1 MKNNELMWKLL
12 NMVKEDA
19 VPALGCTEPVAVAY
33 AAAMAK
39 KYLTGTI
46 DNISIAVSRNIFK
59 NGKSVIIPNTN
70 EWGLDLAGALGV
82 LDGNSDNCL
91 MVLKDINEN
100 TIEIAHGLI
109 KDDKIK
115 VDCVENTSDI
125 YVNIVVKSSE
135 EIVEVVLTNS
145 HTHIEWVKVNGKI
158 VFQNNLDDEDKVSA
172 DFVKKMS
179 FKEIRQICETIPL
192 EELEFIEDGIEMNK
206 RAAKRGMEEGKGLKI
221 GATMRKLQEEG
232 KLCVDAPTQ
241 ARILTAAAA
250 DIRMGGGNCPI
261 MTSGGSG
268 NQGLGVVLPITVV
281 AEGNNIEKERTMRA
295 IFFAHLINKYVKLY
309 TGKLSAMCGCAI
321 AAGVGASAGISWLL
335 GGNDVQISGACQNIL
350 SNLAGMI
357 CDGAKESCA
366 LKLSTS
372 AGEAVLA
379 AYLANEGIIVRSNT
393 GIIGTSIE
401 ETIKNLGILCRGG
414 FTEID
419 SEIIDIIK

>member
-1 MKNNELMWKLL
+1 MWKLL
-12 NMVKEDA
+12 NMVKQDT

-33 AAAMAK
+33 ASAMAK

-46 DNISIAVSRNIFK
+46 DNIAITVSKNIFK

-82 LDGNSDNCL
+82 LEGDPDNCL
-91 MVLKDINEN
+91 MVLKDIDDN
-100 TIEIAHGLI
+100 TIETAHRMI
-109 KDDKIK
+109 KDGKIK
-115 VDCVENTSDI
+115 VDFVEKTPDI
-125 YVNIVVKSSE
+125 FVNIVVKSSKE
-135 EIVEVVLTNS
+135 LVEVILANN
-145 HTHIEWVKVNGKI
+145 HTHIEWVKVDGEI
-158 VFQNNLDDEDKVSA
+158 VFEKSLDKEDKISA
-172 DFVKKMS
+172 DFLKKMT
-179 FKEIRQICETIPL
+179 FKKIREICETIPF
-192 EELEFIEDGIEMNK
+192 EELKFIEEGIEMNK
-206 RAAKRGMEEGKGLKI
+206 RAAERGMKEGKGLKI
-221 GATMRKLQEEG
+221 GATFKKLQEEG
-232 KLCVDAPTQ
+232 KLCADAPTQ

-250 DIRMGGGNCPI
+250 DIRMGGGDCPI

-281 AEGNNIEKERTMRA
+281 AEENNMDRESTIRA

-321 AAGVGASAGISWLL
+321 AAGMGASAGISWLL
-335 GGNDVQISGACQNIL
+335 GGNDVQISGACQNML
-350 SNLAGMI
+350 SNLTGMI

-366 LKLSTS
+366 FKLSTS
-372 AGEAVLA
+372 AGEAVIA

-393 GIIGTSIE
+393 GIIAASIE
-401 ETIKNLGILCRGG
+401 DTIKNVGILCRDG